1 MIWIL
6 KFCFIVFHIIILSF
20 WPNNSIFLLLLFQT
34 LIIYWFSFQLC
45 NLVVLLYILQDIFLF
60 FLWSDTFLEYFDR
73 FFVAKYFTFPLLT
86 FFNYSVISIKHFM
99 IRIFFT
105 SWQYFIHHDFILF
118 NFFLPNIFFLLTQ
131 FSNSNYLHI
140 CHVSSF
146 KLFKSFFRTYYNFN
160 FLIN

>member
-6 KFCFIVFHIIILSF
+6 KFCFIIFHIIILSF

-34 LIIYWFSFQLC
+34 FIIYWFSFQLC
-45 NLVVLLYILQDIFLF
+45 NLVVLLCILQDIFLF

-73 FFVAKYFTFPLLT
+73 FLVTNYFTFSFLT
-86 FFNYSVISIKHFM
+86 FSNYSVISIKHFM
-99 IRIFFT
+99 IRIFF
-105 SWQYFIHHDFILF
+105 YFLTISYLS
-118 NFFLPNIFFLLTQ
+118 FFCFFKLFLLNKFLQLAQ

-146 KLFKSFFRTYYNFN
+146 KLFKSFFSD
-160 FLIN
+160 LL